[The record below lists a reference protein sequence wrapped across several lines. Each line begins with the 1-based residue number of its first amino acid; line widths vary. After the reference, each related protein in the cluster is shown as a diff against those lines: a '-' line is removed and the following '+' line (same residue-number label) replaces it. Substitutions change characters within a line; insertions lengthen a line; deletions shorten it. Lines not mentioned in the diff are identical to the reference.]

1 MAASTD
7 NQKERRV
14 ETVYHPGLARPCRGS
29 QYVRIELSPPPPD
42 LTVLDPASLSYLFTL
57 LSQALTYGQLALIHP
72 VTPPTPAPLTMLTLW
87 PGVCQFG
94 NHLGTD

>member
-14 ETVYHPGLARPCRGS
+14 ETVCHPGLARPCRGS
-29 QYVRIELSPPPPD
+29 QYVRVELSPPPPD